1 MKKVSVFWFRRDL
14 RLEDNTGLNKALKGD
29 VPVLPIFIFDR
40 NILNELPKDDARV
53 SFIFRTLQKIKKRL
67 EDETDGSIALYYD
80 EPVEVFKKLNKNF
93 DLQAV
98 YTNADYEPYA
108 TDRDSAL
115 HEFFKDSGIDFN
127 SYKDQVIFEK
137 DEVVKDDG
145 DPYVVYTP
153 YMKRWKE
160 HFNKTKPLQTK
171 EEAVSLNNLFTDFS
185 YPDLDL
191 SDMGFRPSDIEIPDY
206 DVSTSLIQRL

>member
-14 RLEDNTGLNKALKGD
+14 RLEDNTALNKALKGD
-29 VPVLPIFIFDR
+29 VPVLPVFIFDR

-80 EPVEVFKKLNKNF
+80 EPLEVFKRLNKNF

-98 YTNADYEPYA
+98 YTNTDYEPYA
-108 TDRDSAL
+108 TERDNVL
-115 HEFFKDSGIDFN
+115 HDFFKAKGIDFQTC
-127 SYKDQVIFEK
+127 KDQVIFEK

-160 HFNKTKPLQTK
+160 HFNKTMPLLTK
-171 EEAVSLNNLFTDFS
+171 IEEVSLNNLFADFS
-185 YPDLDL
+185 YPDLEL
-191 SDMGFRPSDIEIPDY
+191 SDMGFKPSRYRNTGLRRFSKPD
-206 DVSTSLIQRL
+206 TGL